1 MNPVHTEMRF
11 PLITNLIAIV
21 LAISVSQLA
30 YGIDKSIKFTAVIAA
45 GKSKAVRLRDASKG
59 TEIDVEVTSSGD
71 LTLFTMDEL
80 NFSSYPEEFKFIL
93 KMKIT
98 DKSEATARLP
108 SAGNYYLVFD
118 NRSGSEEKEI
128 SVVVTARLANFIPVN
143 NEKLKVA
150 MNNIVN
156 SLHKVFI
163 FESMTIQPAICGS
176 NNVYAQ
182 MDTIILC
189 LDYLQH
195 LKSTTQ
201 NQKNTE
207 QMLLFSLLHEIG
219 HVLLKEWDYP
229 FYDNEEIAD
238 EFATVMMVM
247 IGKPGAAITQAKYF
261 ASISSKK
268 EMNRKLDKDD
278 THPFSRQRARN
289 ILRWLQDPDHEKEWQ
304 TVLVPH
310 MQTDFLKKLKDKPV
324 SWSNPSLV
332 GEELNKR
339 LQ

>member
-1 MNPVHTEMRF
+1 MRF
-11 PLITNLIAIV
+11 PLITNLIVIV
-21 LAISVSQLA
+21 LALSVSPLA
-30 YGIDKSIKFTAVIAA
+30 YGIDKSIKFNAVIAA

-59 TEIDVEVTSSGD
+59 TEIDVEVTSSGE

-80 NFSSYPEEFKFIL
+80 NFSSYPDEYNYFL
-93 KMKIT
+93 KTKIT
-98 DKSEATARLP
+98 GKSEVTARLP

-118 NRSGSEEKEI
+118 NRSGREEKEI
-128 SVVVTARLANFIPVN
+128 SVVVTASLANFIPVN
-143 NEKLKVA
+143 NEELKVA

-156 SLHKVFI
+156 SLHKIFI

-176 NNVYAQ
+176 NNVYTQ
-182 MDTIILC
+182 MDTIVLC

-201 NQKNTE
+201 NPENTK
-207 QMLLFSLLHEIG
+207 QMLLFALLHEIG

-247 IGKPGAAITQAKYF
+247 TGKTGAAITQAKYF
-261 ASISSKK
+261 ASISSEK
-268 EMNRKLDKDD
+268 EMNHKLDKDD

-289 ILRWLQDPDHEKEWQ
+289 ILRWLQDPNHGKEWQ

-310 MQTDFLKKLKDKPV
+310 MQTNFLKKLKDKPV
-324 SWSNPSLV
+324 TWSNPSLV
-332 GEELNKR
+332 GEELNNR
-339 LQ
+339 FQ